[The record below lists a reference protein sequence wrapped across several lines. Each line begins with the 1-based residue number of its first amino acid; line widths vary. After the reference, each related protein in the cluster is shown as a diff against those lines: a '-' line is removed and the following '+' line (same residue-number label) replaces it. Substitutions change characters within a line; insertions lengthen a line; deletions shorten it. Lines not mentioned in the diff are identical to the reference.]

1 MKRRTLL
8 TYALA
13 SASLPKITAAQTA
26 AKTFRVGWI
35 VATTAATSAV
45 FFDAFRTGLSDRG
58 YAVGSNLILEARYGD
73 GMADRVT
80 ALTQELLRIPVDV
93 IVTQGPTTWTIVKTV
108 TTVPVVYVFS
118 ADPVEA
124 GFAQSFARPGG
135 NSTGLTLMSVEL
147 NGKRLEL
154 LREILPKLRRTA
166 IIANPEHRGEHLEHQ
181 ASEEAARRLGITI
194 QYLPVHKV
202 AELEQSFAMVAPDS
216 EAIVVFPD
224 PVTVQNRQRI
234 IEVAAA
240 RRLPVISGWS
250 IFAQSGALC
259 TYGPRLS
266 ESYRRAAYYVDRILK
281 GMSPADLPIERPT
294 IFELVV
300 NLKTADTL
308 GLTVPM
314 AILARADEVIE

>member
-58 YAVGSNLILEARYGD
+58 YAAGSNLILEARYGD
-73 GMADRVT
+73 GMADRVP

-93 IVTQGPTTWTIVKTV
+93 IVTQGPTTWAIVKTV

-166 IIANPEHRGEHLEHQ
+166 IIANPEHRGEHLEYQ
-181 ASEEAARRLGITI
+181 ASEEAARRLGIII
-194 QYLPVHKV
+194 QYLPVHNV
-202 AELEQSFAMVAPDS
+202 AELEQSFAMIASDS

-250 IFAQSGALC
+250 IFARSGALC

-266 ESYRRAAYYVDRILK
+266 ESYRRAAYYVDRILQ

-300 NLKTADTL
+300 NLKTTETL
-308 GLTVPM
+308 GLTVPV
-314 AILARADEVIE
+314 AILARADEVIG